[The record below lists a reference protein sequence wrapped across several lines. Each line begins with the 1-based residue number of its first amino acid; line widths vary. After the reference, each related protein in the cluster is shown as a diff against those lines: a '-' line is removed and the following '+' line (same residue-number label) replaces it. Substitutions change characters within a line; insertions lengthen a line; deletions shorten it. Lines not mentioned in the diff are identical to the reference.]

1 MSLGI
6 AERADRLVAAFEAKG
21 LEVSANL
28 RPGLSRE
35 DIIKATA
42 AVGLT
47 VPPEVIELYQWRD
60 GHVDEFA
67 EACIQFRDN
76 TFLSL
81 ERALEEYEWLTELS
95 SDDDADDFGVDLRTC
110 LPIAAFD
117 GALYVVACGQHGFG
131 ADKPHPVISSFEGVE
146 LYFHSVSAMLDT
158 SIDWVSHPA
167 WPDFGDAAEDVEMDI
182 WKRHNP
188 GIFED

>member
-6 AERADRLVAAFEAKG
+6 AERANRLVAAFEAKG
-21 LEVSANL
+21 LNVSANL
-28 RPGLSRE
+28 QPGLSRE
-35 DIIKATA
+35 EIIRQTEAIGLA
-42 AVGLT
+42 A
-47 VPPEVIELYQWRD
+47 PPEVIELYQWRN

-81 ERALEEYEWLTELS
+81 DRAIEEYENLMQLS
-95 SDDDADDFGVDLRTC
+95 SDEDADDFGVDLRTC

-117 GALYVVACGQHGFG
+117 GALYVVACGHHDFG
-131 ADKPHPVISSFEGVE
+131 ADKPHPVISAFEGVD
-146 LYFHSVSAMLDT
+146 LYFHSVRSMLDT
-158 SIDWVSHPA
+158 SIAWVSHPA
-167 WPDFGDAAEDVEMDI
+167 WPDLGDADESAEMDI